1 MRASG
6 RGGGRTLY
14 DARVNHVVLVPVK
27 AFADAKA
34 RLATVLSPGEREA
47 LARWTAERVLAA
59 AGELP
64 VYIACDSE
72 AVAEWATAHGATVL
86 WHPGVGLNAAVN
98 RSVADLRRAPCRRSL
113 RRDPRCRRLRRQGVD
128 HVVVAHGDLPRAAA
142 LAAVVIPGA
151 LTLVPDARGDGTN
164 VIALPLHLLFEFE
177 YGPGSFRR
185 HLQRAVASGLPVAV
199 RRDPM
204 LAIDID
210 TPSDLTRRREQRAA
224 ARLLAG
230 ERAGEVVFLGEVDG
244 ELANSL
250 ALRGE
255 VARVIRMLRPQVILA
270 HDPWKHYRLHPDHR
284 EAGLLACDGIVAA
297 RDPHFNKEHGLAP
310 HRPDALL
317 LWEAE
322 APDHVED
329 VDGFV
334 EHKLRALEAHESQFE
349 STMKAVDAIQMTAFR
364 ERISTRMTDLGALHE
379 VPAAEVFKRISDL

>member
-64 VYIACDSE
+64 VYIARDSE

-98 RSVADLRRAPCRRSL
+98 RSVAD
-113 RRDPRCRRLRRQGVD
+113 LRRQGVD

-185 HLQRAVASGLPVAV
+185 HLQRGGERLAGGRASRSDAGNRHRHTIRPHAPAGAGSAARMAANEPGQPDPSPSLISHDLPTPTSA
-199 RRDPM
+199 
-204 LAIDID
+204 LAIGAHPDDVEFGCGATLAKWAAAGCLVHHLVLTDGSKGTWNAPADVAALIA
-210 TPSDLTRRREQRAA
+210 TRRHEQRAA

-230 ERAGEVVFLGEVDG
+230 ERR
-244 ELANSL
+244 
-250 ALRGE
+250 RG
-255 VARVIRMLRPQVILA
+255 
-270 HDPWKHYRLHPDHR
+270 
-284 EAGLLACDGIVAA
+284 GLP
-297 RDPHFNKEHGLAP
+297 R
-310 HRPDALL
+310 
-317 LWEAE
+317 
-322 APDHVED
+322 
-329 VDGFV
+329 
-334 EHKLRALEAHESQFE
+334 
-349 STMKAVDAIQMTAFR
+349 
-364 ERISTRMTDLGALHE
+364 
-379 VPAAEVFKRISDL
+379 